1 MDVKTL
7 RALVIEHK
15 DLGMSYQEIS
25 DMLEREYNVVRSRQ
39 ALQGMYTR
47 AIDRRN
53 RELEN
58 KKSKICIIADIVNI
72 HCLGYNKTEIT
83 RIIKSLGHNLSYRRV
98 VSIVNSQDKYIKEVE
113 TAIGNRVADK
123 LGSIEYISELK
134 DIIKYK
140 EVSITDKKINEYIV
154 MGYNIIIN
162 NKINEVLSEVYKMT
176 DDRGIVRQVAN
187 NIDFKLDF
195 ENFRGNI

>member
-25 DMLEREYNVVRSRQ
+25 DMLERDYNVVRSRQ

-47 AIDRRN
+47 AVDRRN
-53 RELEN
+53 RELEDRKN
-58 KKSKICIIADIVNI
+58 KICIIADIVNI

-140 EVSITDKKINEYIV
+140 EVPITDKKIKEYIA